1 MSAVA
6 GIDSERCGA
15 AGDRSGGQR
24 SRLAREFAAPRLP
37 GLIDLQLRE
46 LTPSD
51 RRALRFMFDRL
62 SPSSRQQRFLH
73 AKNELS
79 VRELEELTRL
89 DHWHH
94 EALIAWSLVPRVPI
108 GVGRYV
114 RGDEFDIAEVAI
126 TVIDEWQRRGV
137 GRQLLFEL
145 RDRARRAGI
154 RRFSALMLRSNKGA
168 LRLAHELGPCRL
180 VRSSDGIVQLECWC
194 E

>member
-1 MSAVA
+1 MSLVI
-6 GIDSERCGA
+6 GVDSERCGA
-15 AGDRSGGQR
+15 AGDRGGGQR
-24 SRLAREFAAPRLP
+24 SKPAREFTAPRPP
-37 GLIDLQLRE
+37 GPIDLLLRVV
-46 LTPSD
+46 TPGD

-62 SPSSRQQRFLH
+62 SPSSRQQRFLR

-79 VRELEELTRL
+79 AHELEELTRL

-126 TVIDEWQRRGV
+126 TVTDEWQRRGV

-154 RRFSALMLRSNKGA
+154 RRFSVAMLRSNKGA

-180 VRSSDGIVQLECWC
+180 VRCSDGIVQLECLC